1 MPPRHGDAGNLAQD
15 PEKMAELVRAL
26 EARVEAL
33 TTGFQNQRLKLELKI
48 ESLEAEKQE
57 LKTEVQELKTEVQE
71 LKTKVQELR
80 SKLDAFHESE

>member
-71 LKTKVQELR
+71 LR
-80 SKLDAFHESE
+80 SKLDAYESE